1 MVRLLNRWSV
11 LALLV
16 LASAAA
22 TPAEAAKRDPAEP
35 DGLIVRIHSAGLVFI
50 DIGTRSGVQPGDLFD
65 IISSEVLS
73 HPLTGDTLA
82 VTPTSV
88 GALKVEQVFDR
99 MSVAKL
105 LSLAPGEDPMLM
117 PIMRVQSPER
127 LEEIQKMMMRRM
139 YHGEGGPTS
148 LRMALIPGLYQI
160 ESGEKKKGWA
170 ILAAS
175 VASFAFGAS
184 FRADSNNWL
193 DSYNDLEADLLQSQY
208 DHFFDGASDRR
219 TTSNR
224 LYRLAAALYVYNW
237 VDVLWLGQAAGLRS
251 VHAQPFDVGL
261 RSARDGQPL
270 LTLTHRF

>member
-1 MVRLLNRWSV
+1 MP
-11 LALLV
+11 ALLV
-16 LASAAA
+16 VASAAA

-35 DGLIVRIHSAGLVFI
+35 DGRIVRIHSAGLVFI
-50 DIGTRSGVQPGDLFD
+50 DIGTRSGVQPGDLYD
-65 IISSEVLS
+65 IVSSQVLS

-88 GALKVEQVFDR
+88 GALKVEQVFER

-127 LEEIQKMMMRRM
+127 LEEIQKMMMRQM

-175 VASFAFGAS
+175 VASFAFGVGY
-184 FRADSNNWL
+184 RANSNDWL
-193 DSYNDLEADLLQSQY
+193 DRYNDLEAGLLQSDY
-208 DHFFDGASDRR
+208 DFYFDRASDRR
-219 TTSNR
+219 STSNR
-224 LYRLAAALYVYNW
+224 LYQLATALYVYNW

-251 VHAQPFDVGL
+251 VHARPFDVGL

-270 LTLTHRF
+270 LTFTHRF